1 MATTSLN
8 NLLELLHIPCRDTRT
23 LKGISDNSREI
34 EKDWLFVCRKG
45 HEEDGSRYIEEALKR
60 GGVVLCSHPYPDE
73 NVYTVPNVERI
84 LQTLLELY
92 YGDLCRELTVI
103 GITGTN
109 GKTSVASILNQ
120 LLHKAGNRVMQIGTG
135 NVTYDNQHIE
145 IHNTTPGCFQLANY
159 FREAIRLEIPYVVME
174 VSSHAIDQNRI
185 NFLHFDYIVY
195 TNITQDHLDYH
206 LTRTHYR
213 YTKFKLRRYLKP
225 QGTIIYNAD
234 LSYMQELVHLAHHTS
249 LGIGLHGAHFPIEDV
264 QLTAKGSAFTLQGY
278 RYETRLLSMAN
289 VYNIAQAL
297 VILRRIGISYDALQ
311 ELVKELKPVKGR
323 LEVIDCVD
331 FTIWIDYAHTTDA
344 LHRILEFAA
353 QVKKGRVIT
362 VIGCGGNRDKQKR
375 PMMAY
380 EAYMRSDE
388 TIFTSDNPRD
398 ESIHAILADMMHPLP
413 EHVQVFENRYF
424 AIKHTIKMVQND
436 DIIIIAGKGCEE
448 VQTVFGKEY
457 PFSDRR
463 CVLERLTKEELH
475 WK

>member
-1 MATTSLN
+1 MTNLN
-8 NLLELLHIPCRDTRT
+8 KLFQLLHIPCTDTRIIQ
-23 LKGISDNSREI
+23 GISDDSREI
-34 EKDWLFVCRKG
+34 KKDWLFVCRHG
-45 HEEDGSRYIEEALKR
+45 YHEYGYRYIQEALRK
-60 GGVVLCSHPYPDE
+60 GGVVLCSQSYPDE
-73 NVYTVPNVERI
+73 RVYLTPNVEHI
-84 LQTLLELY
+84 LQALLELY
-92 YGDLCRELTVI
+92 YGDLCEGITLI

-109 GKTSVASILNQ
+109 GKTSVATILKQ
-120 LLHKAGNRVMQIGTG
+120 LLTMQSYDVMQIGTG
-135 NVTYDNQHIE
+135 NVGYAGENIQ

-159 FREAIRLEIPYVVME
+159 FREAHRLGIRYIVME

-225 QGTIIYNAD
+225 HGTIVYNAD
-234 LSYMQELVHLAHHTS
+234 LSYMRELVNLAHHNCIS
-249 LGIGLHGAHFPIEDV
+249 IGLQGAHFPIEDV
-264 QLTAKGSAFTLQGY
+264 VLDEKGSTFTLQGY
-278 RYETRLLSMAN
+278 RYQSRLLGMVN
-289 VYNIAQAL
+289 VYNIAQAI
-297 VILRRIGISYDALQ
+297 VILRRLGCSYEQLQ
-311 ELVKELKPVKGR
+311 TLVSKLQPVKGR
-323 LEVIDCVD
+323 MEVIDCID
-331 FTIWIDYAHTTDA
+331 FTVWIDYAHTADA
-344 LHRILEFAA
+344 LRRILEFAA

-362 VIGCGGNRDKQKR
+362 VVGCGGNREKQKR
-375 PMMAY
+375 SQMAY

-398 ESIHAILADMMHPLP
+398 ESIHDILHDMMHPLP

-424 AIKHTIKMVQND
+424 AIKHTINIARKG

-448 VQTVFGKEY
+448 VQTVFGKDY